1 MIKLINETPDIHKPF
16 TAVEKIEMTIGDE
29 ASLTEMLDAFKLFLQ
44 AGGYT
49 INGILDVVEEDS

>member
-16 TAVEKIEMTIGDE
+16 TGIEKIEITIGEE
-29 ASLTEMLDAFKLFLQ
+29 ASLTELLEAFKLFLQ

>member
-16 TAVEKIEMTIGDE
+16 TAVEKIEMTVGDAAE
-29 ASLTEMLDAFKLFLQ
+29 LTEMLDAFKLFLQ
-44 AGGYT
+44 ASGYT